1 MRWLTDCYANG
12 QIGQQTFLRQTQTMT
27 SLLQSP
33 AGNSLTLLTRRNDGI
48 FDPAPTWSRTFFTAV
63 LSDNGCIMTT
73 STTVIGF
80 VAAMLTTVAF
90 LPQVVK
96 VWKTQSAKDVSL
108 GMYFILTIGVALW
121 LVYGISIVSWPMII
135 SNAITLVL
143 ASAVLGMKL
152 KFG

>member
-1 MRWLTDCYANG
+1 
-12 QIGQQTFLRQTQTMT
+12 MT
-27 SLLQSP
+27 S
-33 AGNSLTLLTRRNDGI
+33 GT
-48 FDPAPTWSRTFFTAV
+48 TA
-63 LSDNGCIMTT
+63 
-73 STTVIGF
+73 IGF

-96 VWKTQSAKDVSL
+96 VWTTQSAKDVSL
-108 GMYFILTIGVALW
+108 GMYLILTIGVALW
-121 LVYGISIVSWPMII
+121 LVYGIFIVSWPMII